1 MRNRAGLGDIVA
13 RATSAVGIKPC
24 AACKETQAALNAWGE
39 KYAEYVPERLR
50 ERFGLKRKEDTR
62 VKR

>member
-1 MRNRAGLGDIVA
+1 MRNQAGLGDIVA

-24 AACKETQAALNAWGE
+24 ASCEDRQAALNAWGE

-50 ERFGLKRKEDTR
+50 ERFGLKPKKDPA
-62 VKR
+62 

>member
-1 MRNRAGLGDIVA
+1 MRNGTGLGDIAA
-13 RATSAVGIKPC
+13 RATSAVGIEPC
-24 AACKETQAALNAWGE
+24 ARCKETQAALNAWGE

-62 VKR
+62 LKR